1 MASRIVAILLV
12 GVLAVS
18 VVVIARWRPQP
29 LVELAEPRPV
39 EVNLHGDEL
48 EWRSRATLE
57 ISVEEGR
64 RLVSNGRLGLVT
76 EMLAEPGA
84 RVSSG
89 DAIAAVDGVV
99 IRALATRAPLYREI
113 RRGTRGED
121 VADVQQALIDGRV
134 GPYDE
139 AVGSGKRLGKP
150 LVVTG
155 ASDQAAPLGE
165 VNGSADAATMEA
177 VAAFL
182 GVESRRSTTLSPQ
195 DVIWLPAAD
204 SDVWKVS
211 LEVGV
216 PFPPLGTPIAIGAP
230 SVTGAVVAVTD
241 GSGGARPQQALR
253 FESLDASV
261 IVDLDADLT
270 PMNLEMVEAM
280 LMTDDSEVELTTGPI
295 VIQGVVRATRP
306 QRVVVAPTTALV
318 VDADGVC
325 VWLAGSS
332 SRPQAVRVVGSSAV
346 GVTYLDDLDL
356 DGVRIVG
363 NPIDLGLDSCS
374 A

>member
-39 EVNLHGDEL
+39 EVTLHGDEL

-121 VADVQQALIDGRV
+121 VADVQQALIDLSL
-134 GPYDE
+134 Y
-139 AVGSGKRLGKP
+139 
-150 LVVTG
+150 T
-155 ASDQAAPLGE
+155 GE